1 LTEEQI
7 QYLKDNNI
15 AYSPSIFKYC
25 KCSFPKYLGIMR
37 LAAYRVFGWE
47 DSAFVEEGAKDWVER
62 IVNND

>member
-1 LTEEQI
+1 
-7 QYLKDNNI
+7 
-15 AYSPSIFKYC
+15 
-25 KCSFPKYLGIMR
+25 MR